1 MFSIIASQLKV
12 PDIDNLNH
20 IYGVHASL
28 FPRTGETNPS
38 GIYFRDD
45 GKKLYI
51 VGFFLDEVA
60 EFDLYNPFD
69 LSNITLKN
77 TFSVASQE
85 TGPNGVF
92 FKDDGT
98 KMYIIGSQSDQVRG
112 YDLSTAWDISTASY
126 SQAFSTSSQDGN
138 MADIFFKPDGTRFYL
153 IGIANDTVYEYGL
166 TSAWD
171 ISTASFTQSFD
182 VSTQEAAVR
191 GLFFKPDGTKMYVIG
206 STGDDIN
213 EYDLSTAWDISTAS
227 FNNVSPSIV
236 VNETFPDSMS
246 ITSDGSVVYVLGR
259 SRDAVQAF
267 NLSTPWDIT
276 TLSIQEASK
285 DYLDI
290 SSVQI
295 GPQGITFKPDGTELY
310 IVGSQADRMH
320 QYTLSTPWDITSG
333 STPVFKYLGTNS
345 GLPNDI
351 TFKPDGTK
359 MYVIDGLVS
368 NDDIDEYDL
377 STAWDITTASYV
389 QSFSV
394 ASQDDGPQDLEF
406 KPDGTKVFVIGQTND
421 AVYEYALSTAW
432 DISTASFT
440 TSFSVASQD
449 STPKTMVILESGLIF
464 YILGTQN
471 DRLHQYAM
479 STAWDLSTAS
489 FTKTTEKIKA
499 IQLYDTAPHGMFLK
513 PDQTKLWVI
522 GNNRDSINAFS
533 LI

>member
-20 IYGVHASL
+20 IYGVHISI
-28 FPRTGETNPS
+28 FSRSGETQPS

-45 GKKLYI
+45 GKKFYI
-51 VGFFLDEVA
+51 VGYFLDKVA

-77 TFSVASQE
+77 TFSVGSQE

-98 KMYIIGSQSDQVRG
+98 KMYIIGSSSDRVRE
-112 YDLSTAWDISTASY
+112 YTLSTAWDISTSSY

-171 ISTASFTQSFD
+171 VSTASFTQSFD
-182 VSTQEAAVR
+182 VSAQEAAVR
-191 GLFFKPDGTKMYVIG
+191 GVFFKPDGTKMYVIG
-206 STGDDIN
+206 SDGDDIN

-227 FNNVSPSIV
+227 FNDVSPSLS
-236 VNETFPDSMS
+236 NFEPFPDSMS
-246 ITSDGSVVYVLGR
+246 IKSDGSVVYVLGR

-267 NLSTPWDIT
+267 DLSTPWDIS
-276 TLSIQEASK
+276 TLSIQNPSK
-285 DYLDI
+285 DYLDT
-290 SSVQI
+290 SSVQS
-295 GPQGITFKPDGTELY
+295 GALGITFKPDGTELY
-310 IVGSQADRMH
+310 LIGQQADRLH

-333 STPVFKYLGTNS
+333 STPTQVSLTGDSDFPT
-345 GLPNDI
+345 DV

-359 MYVIDGLVS
+359 MYVTDGAT
-368 NDDIDEYDL
+368 NDDDIDEYDL
-377 STAWDITTASYV
+377 STAWDISTASYL

-394 ASQDDGPQDLEF
+394 NAQDPSPRDLEF
-406 KPDGTKVFVIGQTND
+406 KPDGTKVFMVGADTNSI
-421 AVYEYALSTAW
+421 YEYALSTAW
-432 DISTASFT
+432 DISTASLT
-440 TSFSVASQD
+440 TSLSVASQD
-449 STPKTMVILESGLIF
+449 TAPQTIVILESGLIF
-464 YILGTQN
+464 YVLGTNN

-489 FTKTTEKIKA
+489 FTKTTERVKA
-499 IQLYDTAPHGMFLK
+499 IQLYEPQPQGMFLK
-513 PDQTKLWVI
+513 PDQTKLWVT
-522 GNNRDSINAFS
+522 GTNRDSINAFS

>member
-1 MFSIIASQLKV
+1 MFSIVASQLKV

-20 IYGVHASL
+20 IYGVHIGIFSR
-28 FPRTGETNPS
+28 FGESNPS

-45 GKKLYI
+45 GKKFYI
-51 VGFFLDEVA
+51 VGYSLDKVA

-98 KMYIIGSQSDQVRG
+98 KMYIIGSQSDQVRE

-171 ISTASFTQSFD
+171 VSTASFTQSFD
-182 VSTQEAAVR
+182 VSAQEASVR

-227 FNNVSPSIV
+227 FNDVSSSL
-236 VNETFPDSMS
+236 NSFESNPDSMS
-246 ITSDGSVVYVLGR
+246 IKSDGSVVYILGR
-259 SRDAVQAF
+259 TRDAVQAF
-267 NLSTPWDIT
+267 DLSTPWDIS
-276 TLSIQEASK
+276 TLSIQNPSK
-285 DYLDI
+285 DYLDV
-290 SSVQI
+290 SSVQTN
-295 GPQGITFKPDGTELY
+295 PTDITFKPDGNEMY
-310 IVGSQADRMH
+310 IIGGQNDRVH

-333 STPVFKYLGTNS
+333 GTPAQKNLGSNSVFPT
-345 GLPNDI
+345 DI

-359 MYVIDGLVS
+359 MYVTDAAG
-368 NDDIDEYDL
+368 DDIDEYDL
-377 STAWDITTASYV
+377 SSAWDITTASYV
-389 QSFSV
+389 QRFSV
-394 ASQDDGPQDLEF
+394 ASQDTGPQAVQF
-406 KPDGTKVFVIGQTND
+406 KPDGTKMFVVGQTND
-421 AVYEYALSTAW
+421 SIYEYGLSTAW

-440 TSFSVASQD
+440 TSFSVTSQE
-449 STPKTMVILESGLIF
+449 TVPKALAITESGLIF
-464 YILGTQN
+464 YVLGTNN
-471 DRLHQYAM
+471 DRLHEYAM

-499 IQLYDTAPHGMFLK
+499 IQLYEQSPQGMFLK

-522 GNNRDSINAFS
+522 GNTFDKINAFS
-533 LI
+533 II